1 MKLRFSSVLIG
12 WLLCM
17 ALTNCRQDNR
27 NNEQTNNGFPEP
39 PTVTD
44 ADSLHP
50 ENGARSPG
58 IAEDYTT
65 TNRVIWQKPDMIID
79 LLGDVSGKT
88 IVDIGAGTGFFALRL
103 APKAKKVIAVDIDK
117 RFTEY
122 LDSVKVLELPEGMQ
136 NRLETRLASPRDPL
150 LQLNEADI
158 VLIVNTFMY
167 IEDKPGYLKILHR
180 GMSEGGQLLIVDF
193 KKKRTPIGPPSVI
206 RVPIHVVEEALYDAG
221 FRNIVANDTSLDYQY
236 IVTAQK

>member
-1 MKLRFSSVLIG
+1 
-12 WLLCM
+12 M

-39 PTVTD
+39 PPLNET
-44 ADSLHP
+44 DSLHP
-50 ENGARSPG
+50 ANGTRSPG

-150 LQLNEADI
+150 LQPSEADI

-193 KKKRTPIGPPSVI
+193 KKKRTPIGPPSTI